1 MNPQS
6 NMYRPACSAKS
17 LIGALVEALSA
28 AVEAVKV
35 KTRIRQRRK
44 YDIDKKMAN

>member
-1 MNPQS
+1 MS
-6 NMYRPACSAKS
+6 
-17 LIGALVEALSA
+17 ALVEALLA
-28 AVEAVKV
+28 VVEAVKV